1 MTYKFLEDPLTNIH
15 LSDPQYKNVNIN
27 VYILIVE
34 GGNWCYSSRFNAAR
48 MHNYLI
54 NVCGLCVQEAYLL
67 VQIYR
72 NVQFAKDGV
81 DNFVIRVRGQ
91 ASPTD
96 GCIHL

>member
-1 MTYKFLEDPLTNIH
+1 M
-15 LSDPQYKNVNIN
+15 Q
-27 VYILIVE
+27 
-34 GGNWCYSSRFNAAR
+34 
-48 MHNYLI
+48 NYLI